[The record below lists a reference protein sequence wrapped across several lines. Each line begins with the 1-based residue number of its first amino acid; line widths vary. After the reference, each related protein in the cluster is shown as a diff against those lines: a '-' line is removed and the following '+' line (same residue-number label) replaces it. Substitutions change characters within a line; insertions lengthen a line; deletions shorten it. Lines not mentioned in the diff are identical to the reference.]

1 MHIAIIFLAFYYLYA
16 KYFRFSNNQNETSED
31 LHNTST
37 VPPSCFQRT
46 NSNHSDVTM
55 NDSYQVMLE
64 SLSQLNRNVSLS
76 LPAFWEKDLLAQK
89 ATDILSVSPANPPTD
104 DKPQYKVNEYFDKQL
119 GNMSDA
125 VDELNRKL
133 KKFTSDQRNKG
144 SAPTSTISK
153 NGLCFYHNRYGNRA
167 HKCISSCSW
176 HANDA
181 MSHSQKN
188 HLN

>member
-1 MHIAIIFLAFYYLYA
+1 MSPIEFLAKLRGSLVSFDH
-16 KYFRFSNNQNETSED
+16 NEPTCKILIKKVFVEGTGMSVMVRQLLSASGE
-31 LHNTST
+31 T
-37 VPPSCFQRT
+37 
-46 NSNHSDVTM
+46 DV
-55 NDSYQVMLE
+55 DS
-64 SLSQLNRNVSLS
+64 
-76 LPAFWEKDLLAQK
+76 LAQK
-89 ATDILSVSPANPPTD
+89 ATDILSVSPANPSTD
-104 DKPQYKVNEYFDKQL
+104 DEPQYKVNEYFDKQL

-133 KKFTSDQRNKG
+133 EKFISDQCNKG

-153 NGLCFYHNRYGNRA
+153 NELCFYHKRYGNRA
-167 HKCISSCSW
+167 HKCISPCSW